1 MKIYYFEFGILVLL
15 ELSFSLVLSCSLLD
29 SRYKRQKNERHNIY
43 IILYIGVWDWVEMRE
58 EERKT
63 INQNMKIY
71 FKFGILILCELSF
84 SLVLSLIVKIKYENN
99 DGYIGVWD
107 WEIMRED
114 IFKHI

>member
-1 MKIYYFEFGILVLL
+1 L
-15 ELSFSLVLSCSLLD
+15 
-29 SRYKRQKNERHNIY
+29 
-43 IILYIGVWDWVEMRE
+43 RE

-99 DGYIGVWD
+99 DGYNLILYIGVCHFVVVK
-107 WEIMRED
+107 EEERNIINQTIKIYSEFG
-114 IFKHI
+114 ILVL

>member
-1 MKIYYFEFGILVLL
+1 L
-15 ELSFSLVLSCSLLD
+15 
-29 SRYKRQKNERHNIY
+29 
-43 IILYIGVWDWVEMRE
+43 RE

-99 DGYIGVWD
+99 DGYIGV
-107 WEIMRED
+107 
-114 IFKHI
+114 